1 MSKLANS
8 IKKHVEVIKRKDQG
22 ELTPREIVNELD
34 RYIIGQDNAK
44 KSVAIALRNRWR
56 RQNVTDEIR
65 EEILPNNIILI
76 GPTGVGKTEIARR
89 LARLA
94 GAPFIKV
101 EASKFTEV
109 GYVGRDVDS
118 MVRDITELSVTMVK
132 AEKAAE
138 VQDKARAQAEE
149 RILDILIP
157 PPKRTGFQ
165 QQKQQEE
172 NNAHQLKV
180 EEDHQTTREKFRER
194 LRSGKLDERI
204 IEVDVPSDASPM
216 MQVFGPI
223 GVEEMGMNLQ
233 DLFGNLMP
241 KKYKK
246 RKMSVSEAKEVLA
259 QEEAQK
265 LIDHEAAVREAIER
279 VENSGIIFIDEID
292 KVAGE
297 KGKGGGPDVSRE
309 GVQRDLLPI
318 VEGSTVQ
325 TKYGMV
331 RTEHVLFIA
340 SGAFHVSKPSDL
352 IPELQG
358 RFPIRV
364 ELKSLG
370 EEDFVKILT
379 LPQNALIKQY
389 TALLKTEKIDLEFT
403 ESGIREIARIA
414 TQVNEQVE
422 NIGARRLHTILT
434 TLLDD
439 ILFNA
444 PDKISNEQIT
454 IDDKM
459 VTEKLS
465 GIVTDEDLSR
475 YIL

>member
-1 MSKLANS
+1 MSKLAETVQ
-8 IKKHVEVIKRKDQG
+8 KHVDVIKRRDQG
-22 ELTPREIVNELD
+22 ELTPREIVKELD
-34 RYIIGQDNAK
+34 RYIIGQDSAK

-94 GAPFIKV
+94 AAPFIKV

-118 MVRDITELSVTMVK
+118 MIRDLTELAVTMVK
-132 AEKAAE
+132 AEKAVE
-138 VQDKARAQAEE
+138 VQDKARKLAEE
-149 RILDILIP
+149 RVLDILIP
-157 PPKRTGFQ
+157 PPKKTGFQ
-165 QQKQQEE
+165 GQQEQKE
-172 NNAHQLKV
+172 NDQDDKI
-180 EEDHQTTREKFRER
+180 EEDHQTTREKFRKR
-194 LRSGKLDERI
+194 LHSGKLDDRVV
-204 IEVDVPSDASPM
+204 EVDVPSESSPM
-216 MQVFGPI
+216 MQVFGPV

-246 RKMSVSEAKEVLA
+246 RKMTVAEAKDVLA

-279 VENSGIIFIDEID
+279 VQDTGIVFIDEID

-318 VEGSTVQ
+318 VEGSTIQ

-331 RTEHVLFIA
+331 KTDHILFIA
-340 SGAFHVSKPSDL
+340 SGAFHISKPSDL

-364 ELKSLG
+364 ELRSLG

-379 LPQNALIKQY
+379 IPQNALIKQY
-389 TALLKTEKIDLEFT
+389 TALLKTEKIDLVFT
-403 ESGIREIARIA
+403 ESGIREVARIA
-414 TQVNEQVE
+414 TQVNEEVE

-434 TLLDD
+434 TLLEEL
-439 ILFNA
+439 LFDA
-444 PDKISNEQIT
+444 PDVISEKQIT
-454 IDDKM
+454 IDDAM
-459 VTEKLS
+459 VREKLS
-465 GIVTDEDLSR
+465 DIVTDRDLSR